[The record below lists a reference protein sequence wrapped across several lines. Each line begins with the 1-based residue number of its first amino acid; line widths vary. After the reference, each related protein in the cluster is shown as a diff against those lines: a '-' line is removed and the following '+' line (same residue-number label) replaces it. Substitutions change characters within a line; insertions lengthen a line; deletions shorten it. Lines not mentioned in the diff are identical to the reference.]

1 MGSYQNGAKQSF
13 SLSFQCTAGISLK
26 KLQSGESPEYE

>member
-13 SLSFQCTAGISLK
+13 SLSFHCTAGISLK
-26 KLQSGESPEYE
+26 KSGESPEYE